1 MAARTA
7 RLGSRNSA
15 FPLRRAALAALYKPS
30 ADPLQRRE
38 RERQRD
44 METEPPTPPPRQ
56 LPEPAVPIF
65 REGVA
70 LTLSRW
76 SALQMAVDNEWGGR
90 NSRQRADELGH
101 DIFTW
106 FTQSKGND
114 TAPITPEVFRIV
126 RSAFRFAERCN
137 FFFLFLIRLEPLY
150 IDDLEDRLYEAMIAL
165 NTVAEDGS
173 VEEVA
178 EKLVIMHEECL
189 EGNFAAVEKLREA
202 ALKRVAPAHVK
213 QVVEGEEEEDS
224 DSDSEDMTVDDS
236 PYMVVDAPKSQPSP
250 TPANKARDEGRS
262 TQAAVDA
269 DGWTVVSSR
278 KSKGKK

>member
-1 MAARTA
+1 MIGRVSRATLVGVLATLPRRRPPIGSA
-7 RLGSRNSA
+7 RLSK
-15 FPLRRAALAALYKPS
+15 LR
-30 ADPLQRRE
+30 
-38 RERQRD
+38 
-44 METEPPTPPPRQ
+44 
-56 LPEPAVPIF
+56 
-65 REGVA
+65 
-70 LTLSRW
+70 LSSS

-106 FTQSKGND
+106 FTQSK
-114 TAPITPEVFRIV
+114 
-126 RSAFRFAERCN
+126 
-137 FFFLFLIRLEPLY
+137 EPLY
-150 IDDLEDRLYEAMIAL
+150 IDDLEDLLYEAMIAL

-262 TQAAVDA
+262 TQAADA